1 MAPLAACADAP
12 IGAMARVAD
21 RAPGVAF
28 SAPFPPPAGAMA
40 DPITYEMRGVS
51 PDKPDVHRA
60 VAALDPGLFPGAFCR
75 LLPDHLGGDPAMCVA
90 LHADGVGSKSI
101 VAHLMAVETGSVRWW
116 RTLPQDSLVMNTDDL
131 LCVGA
136 AGPWVVSNTIGR
148 NPRFV
153 GAEALAAIIA
163 GHADFAAMLGGQG
176 LRMDLCGG
184 ETADIG
190 DLVRTVVID
199 STIAVRM
206 RRAAVIDASG
216 VRPGHVIVALASD
229 GRATYEDRPNSGMGT
244 NGLTSARHD
253 LLSRHYRDAHPE
265 SFDPALG
272 DRAYTGRFRVTDP
285 LPDGDG
291 MTIGEALLSPTRTYA
306 PIVARLLADG
316 GHGISALFH
325 NTGGGLTKCLGFG
338 RGVRYLK
345 DAPFPLPP
353 LFRLLAAESRLPPR
367 ELARTWNLGQRF
379 EVVCEP
385 TLAQRVIALSE
396 GFGVAARVIGR
407 VEAIPGDGVEAE
419 VAVGGERVT
428 FARPAKG

>member
-1 MAPLAACADAP
+1 MAE
-12 IGAMARVAD
+12 
-21 RAPGVAF
+21 
-28 SAPFPPPAGAMA
+28 
-40 DPITYEMRGVS
+40 PITYEMRGVS
-51 PDKPDVHRA
+51 PDKPDVHKA
-60 VAALDPGLFPGAFCR
+60 IAALDPGLFPGAFCR
-75 LLPDHLGGDPAMCVA
+75 LVPDHLGDDAAMCVG

-101 VAHLMAVETGSVRWW
+101 VAHLMAIETGSARWF
-116 RTLPQDSLVMNTDDL
+116 RTLAQDSLVMNTDDL

-136 AGPWVVSNTIGR
+136 VGPWIVSNTIGR

-153 GAEALAAIIA
+153 GAEALAEIIA
-163 GHADFAAMLGGQG
+163 GHVDFAAMLAGQG
-176 LRMDLCGG
+176 LRMELCGG

-206 RRAAVIDASG
+206 RRDAVIDASA

-253 LLSRHYRDAHPE
+253 LLSAYHRDRAE

-291 MTIGEALLSPTRTYA
+291 MSIGEALLSPTRTYA

-316 GHGISALFH
+316 RAGGRAGISALFH

-338 RGVRYLK
+338 RGVRYVK
-345 DAPFPLPP
+345 DDPFPLPP
-353 LFRLLAAESRLPPR
+353 LFRLLAAESRLPAR

-379 EVVCEP
+379 EVVCDP
-385 TLAQRVIALSE
+385 ALAPRVIALSE
-396 GFGVAARVIGR
+396 SFGVAAKVIGR
-407 VEAIPGDGVEAE
+407 VEAIAGDGVEVD
-419 VAVGGERVT
+419 VAVAGERIA
-428 FARPAKG
+428 FARAAKG